1 MEKGKKINIKK
12 YSIFLNK
19 KIINPGL
26 PTYYLAIDNEENTNY
41 MCKIISLK
49 VLSDKDLDDIKKYK
63 QIRHNNILNLVIIL
77 KDINNIYLLF
87 EYISGITLYNF
98 MNENRDYQFDENN
111 IYDIISQ
118 LLKIILFLYEE
129 KIILRDLTLKNIFI
143 EDIKN
148 DNENDNNIDNDL
160 IPVLL
165 CNLKEKVSFDVS
177 DKNLFLTFYNKIVYQ
192 LGVIICQL
200 LNKNFFEFL
209 EEKFNEINE
218 NDEIINEKIKKN
230 ILIMEIS
237 EDLKEVINH
246 FVLQKYKNRIE
257 LLKSKQFKW
266 LVKGLGKNKS
276 KIDSKR
282 KRTNIS
288 SLQSTSDAEEI
299 TSSYYSKKESLYN
312 KKEENI
318 YNREKKRNKKPKL
331 KEEVI
336 ITDEGYLE
344 LKKKEKEV
352 LLGIIEPF
360 DKDKFIKSI
369 ILSKQKENKNKNEN
383 NEPADDNDDIDDKN
397 KESTNE
403 SEQSTSRIEIQK
415 RRRRNKSKDKSKGFW
430 ICK

>member
-1 MEKGKKINIKK
+1 
-12 YSIFLNK
+12 
-19 KIINPGL
+19 
-26 PTYYLAIDNEENTNY
+26 
-41 MCKIISLK
+41 
-49 VLSDKDLDDIKKYK
+49 
-63 QIRHNNILNLVIIL
+63 
-77 KDINNIYLLF
+77 
-87 EYISGITLYNF
+87 

-143 EDIKN
+143 EDIKIDN
-148 DNENDNNIDNDL
+148 DNDNDNNIDNDL
-160 IPVLL
+160 NPVLL
-165 CNLKEKVSFDVS
+165 CNLKEKVSFDVPS
-177 DKNLFLTFYNKIVYQ
+177 KNLFLTFYNKIVYQ

-200 LNKNFFEFL
+200 LNNNFFEFL
-209 EEKFNEINE
+209 EEKYNEINE

-237 EDLKEVINH
+237 EDLKEVIYH
-246 FVLQKYKNRIE
+246 FVLQKNKNRIE

-266 LVKGLGKNKS
+266 LVKGLNKS

-288 SLQSTSDAEEI
+288 SLQSNSDAEEI
-299 TSSYYSKKESLYN
+299 TNSYYSKKESLYN
-312 KKEENI
+312 KKEEKI
-318 YNREKKRNKKPKL
+318 DNREKKRNKKQKL

-360 DKDKFIKSI
+360 DKDRFIQSI
-369 ILSKQKENKNKNEN
+369 ILSKQKENKNINEN
-383 NEPADDNDDIDDKN
+383 NEPLDDTDDIDDKN

-403 SEQSTSRIEIQK
+403 SEQSTSRIETKK
-415 RRRRNKSKDKSKGFW
+415 RRRRNKSKDKSVGFW